1 LLASVDI
8 VDNMHSMTGYTK
20 LFGSIVLSTI
30 WREPNHVRIVW
41 ITMLALAD
49 KRGIVEGSVPGLA
62 DLCRVSVDECR
73 EALAKLKAPDPDSR
87 TKAEGGRRILEVEGG
102 WQLVNHAKYRA
113 KLNQDERTEYLR
125 IKKQESRVN
134 KRREL
139 STPST
144 QPEAAPEAKAGTGT
158 LSGKPDDSYHKDS
171 RAVLYILNEASGSH
185 YREVDSNLALI
196 SARLRE
202 PDVDLVGVRL
212 MIARQC
218 KLWKGTEWE
227 PYLRPETLF
236 AKKKFDSYYGNRE
249 KPTDETDSRGRQ
261 GGPDRNAG
269 TRHNHSEY
277 AAGAARRVARD
288 RQAMERKMA
297 GAGNVEPG
305 NLPTQ

>member
-1 LLASVDI
+1 
-8 VDNMHSMTGYTK
+8 MHTMTGYTK

-30 WREPNHVRIVW
+30 WREPNHIRIVW

-62 DLCRVSVDECR
+62 DLCRVSVGECR
-73 EALAKLKAPDPDSR
+73 EALEKLMAPDPDSR

-113 KLNQDERTEYLR
+113 KLNQDERKEYLR

-144 QPEAAPEAKAGTGT
+144 QPEAAPEAEAGTST
-158 LSGKPDDSYHKDS
+158 LSGKPDGAYHKNC
-171 RAVLYILNEASGSH
+171 RAVLYLLNEASGSH
-185 YREVDSNLALI
+185 YREVDTNLALI

-202 PDVDLVGVRL
+202 PGVDLDGIRL
-212 MIARQC
+212 MITRQC
-218 KLWKGTEWE
+218 KLWMGTEME
-227 PYLRPETLF
+227 TFLRPETLF
-236 AKKKFDSYYGNRE
+236 AKTKFDSYYGNRE
-249 KPTDETDSRGRQ
+249 KSIDPANSRNRQ

-269 TRHNHSEY
+269 TYYNPEENK
-277 AAGAARRVARD
+277 AGIKRRLAKDRKLLDGQVAGPETV
-288 RQAMERKMA
+288 A
-297 GAGNVEPG
+297 PG
-305 NLPTQ
+305 DPAPQ